1 MMSGTNGGVARAAR
15 HARSRY
21 RGYTANLTRLAA
33 ATVLLVIGTARA
45 GAPVFAAERPFISA
59 VTIYVSGGRVVA
71 DVKSGGLL
79 SERIAGTIRSGLPAV
94 VELLYSLSARND
106 GTIASGIRTYELHYD
121 VWEDIY
127 RIRSDDSTQTFGD
140 FAGMGRAIEILRAVP
155 IVPVKALD
163 PAIEYVVQLSIAVEP
178 LRGSE
183 KKRIEGFVE
192 ETVSSRSQEAWH
204 EQMLN
209 VSDLISRFFSRGQA
223 PSSRSDVYRTG
234 PFTLL
239 SLPGMNGMPA
249 EDTNHKEP

>member
-1 MMSGTNGGVARAAR
+1 M
-15 HARSRY
+15 
-21 RGYTANLTRLAA
+21 
-33 ATVLLVIGTARA
+33 VLLVIGTPRA

-79 SERIAGTIRSGLPAV
+79 SERIAGTVRSGLPAV

-106 GTIASGIRTYELHYD
+106 GTIASGIHSYELHYD

-127 RIRSDDSTQTFGD
+127 RIRSDDSTQTFDD
-140 FAGMGRAIEILRAVP
+140 FAGMGRAIETLRAVP

-163 PAIEYVVQLSIAVEP
+163 PATEYVVQLSIAVEP

-192 ETVSSRSQEAWH
+192 ETVSSRSQGAWH

-209 VSDLISRFFSRGQA
+209 VSELISRFFSRGEA
-223 PSSRSDVYRTG
+223 PSSRSDLYRTG
-234 PFTLL
+234 PFLLL
-239 SLPGMNGMPA
+239 SLPGMSIIPA
-249 EDTNHKEP
+249 EDADHEEP